1 MRTCPHDNYMHC
13 AGKLARAAPITP
25 TCVSLCDTTTY
36 FTIHLPYHYDCTLG
50 IQAGVNT
57 QV

>member
-36 FTIHLPYHYDCTLG
+36 FTIHLLYVHERIMIVHWACR
-50 IQAGVNT
+50 